1 MFADVR
7 NEPPP
12 ALARVCRDARDAVL
26 CHYKPLVFSGVVKH
40 INLGRDI
47 LLLDSYLQVRR
58 LIKVVRL
65 LSQVDRVRR
74 NASRIALGTSWGLHT
89 GLHLRLFHK
98 AVRTKQNM
106 ARLLAHLKKFA
117 KLEALILVVYQR
129 SAFNLTFTQPIRQ
142 TVPWDHHDFCEAY
155 HFRFNVNFNLENY
168 WLRRPYQT
176 KLVRY
181 DPEAQKT
188 EKPLGPPR
196 VSKSCCRDPQPRGH
210 QVRDLK
216 RMFEKSMRGVVDD
229 GRGFSAHSFEPPKL
243 ETATLTWIYTGFG
256 YSNPPDY
263 RYSHLSCG
271 HSLL

>member
-12 ALARVCRDARDAVL
+12 ALARVCRDSRQAVL
-26 CHYKPLVFSGVVKH
+26 RYYKPLAFSGVVKH

-65 LSQVDRVRR
+65 LSQVESVRR
-74 NASRIALGTSWGLHT
+74 GARRIALGTSWGLHT

-106 ARLLAHLKKFA
+106 KRLMEHLDKFT
-117 KLEALILVVYQR
+117 KLEAIILVVYQR
-129 SAFNLTFTQPIRQ
+129 SAFNLRFSQPSQ
-142 TVPWDHHDFCEAY
+142 TVPWEHHDLCEAY

-181 DPEAQKT
+181 DPEAQRE
-188 EKPLGPPR
+188 EKPLR
-196 VSKSCCRDPQPRGH
+196 VSKSCCREPQPRGH

-216 RMFEKSMRGVVDD
+216 KMFEMAWGSAVAGDD
-229 GRGFSAHSFEPPKL
+229 DDDDVAAGYKIPKL

-256 YSNPPDY
+256 YRDE
-263 RYSHLSCG
+263 G
-271 HSLL
+271 A